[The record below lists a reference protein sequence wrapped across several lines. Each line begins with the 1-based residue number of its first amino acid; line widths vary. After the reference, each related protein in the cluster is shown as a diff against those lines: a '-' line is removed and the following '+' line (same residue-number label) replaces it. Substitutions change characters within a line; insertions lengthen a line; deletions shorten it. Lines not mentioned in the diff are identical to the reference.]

1 MSTGG
6 RKARRG
12 TVTKGSAVTD
22 IEQLQRDLRAQ
33 GVKYVFGAYTDV
45 HGVPKSKCVPLE
57 HLADAVAGSELYTVG
72 ALDGM
77 GELGPN
83 EDECAGIP
91 DLDELTVLPWD
102 KRYAVAPANLLFHGE
117 PYPFDFRRLLQNQAD
132 DAASLGY
139 RMNMGVEPEVY
150 VLRETGDGPQPWV
163 AEDLVNAPTRGYDLE
178 TTVLA
183 GGFLESMVGYMN
195 ELGWDVYSFDHE
207 GGDGQYEF
215 DFGYTDAVQMA
226 DRMLVFRLMAKH
238 VARTL
243 GCFASFM
250 PKPFQDGF
258 GSGAHLNVSL
268 VDLATGKNA
277 FDGGS
282 GGPVGPGAADLVA
295 VARDN
300 AYSPVAYQFTA
311 GVLEHGAALMA
322 VLSPT
327 VNSYKRLMP
336 RGLMQEISW
345 APVFQAWGYNNRT
358 LMCRLPINRR
368 CLEVRSADSAVNFYL
383 ATALVLA
390 AGLDGIRRELRP
402 PDPVNTDTY
411 KMTEAELAT
420 LGVRRLPWTLGE
432 AVTAFEESEFVPKV
446 LGSELHAFYARLKR
460 EEWQEYN
467 TVVSEWELKRYLRLW

>member
-1 MSTGG
+1 V
-6 RKARRG
+6 A
-12 TVTKGSAVTD
+12 D
-22 IEQLQRDLRAQ
+22 IERLEQELHAS
-33 GVKYVFGAYTDV
+33 GVKYLFGAYTDV
-45 HGVPKSKCVPLE
+45 HGVPKSKCVPVG
-57 HLADAVAGSELYTVG
+57 HLADAAAGSELYTVG

-77 GELGPN
+77 GDLGPN
-83 EDECAGIP
+83 EDECAGLP
-91 DLDELTVLPWD
+91 DLDAITVLPWD
-102 KRYAVAPANLLFHGE
+102 RRYAVAPANLFFHGE
-117 PYPFDFRRLLQNQAD
+117 PYPYDFRRLLQNQVAE
-132 DAASLGY
+132 AATLGF

-150 VLRETGDGPQPWV
+150 VLRDTEAGPRPWV
-163 AEDLVNAPTRGYDLE
+163 AEDMANAPTRGYDLE
-178 TTVLA
+178 TTILA
-183 GGFLESMVGYMN
+183 DGFLEPMTEYMD

-215 DFGYTDAVQMA
+215 DFGYTDVVQMA
-226 DRMLVFRLMAKH
+226 DRMLIFRLMAKH

-268 VDLATGKNA
+268 TDVATGKNA
-277 FDGGS
+277 FDGGH
-282 GGPVGPGAADLVA
+282 GGPAAPGAVDLSSA
-295 VARDN
+295 PRDS
-300 AYSPVAYQFTA
+300 AYGPVAYQFTA
-311 GVLEHGAALMA
+311 GVLDHGAALMA

-383 ATALVLA
+383 AAALVLA
-390 AGLDGIRRELRP
+390 AGLDGIRRELKP

-411 KMTEAELAT
+411 KMTEQELAE

-432 AVTAFEESEFVPKV
+432 AVTAFEDSEFVQKV
-446 LGSELHAFYARLKR
+446 LGSELHAAYAKLKR
-460 EEWQEYN
+460 DEWQEYN
-467 TVVSEWELKRYLRLW
+467 TVVSDWELTRYLRLW

>member
-1 MSTGG
+1 MRRDSDPAAGPEKHGQGNAVADIG
-6 RKARRG
+6 R
-12 TVTKGSAVTD
+12 
-22 IEQLQRDLRAQ
+22 LQEDLRAQ
-33 GVKYVFGAYTDV
+33 GVRYVFGAYTDV

-57 HLADAVAGSELYTVG
+57 HLADAEAGSELYTVG

-83 EDECAGIP
+83 EDECSGIP

-117 PYPFDFRRLLQNQAD
+117 PYPFDFRRLLQNQAA

-150 VLRETGDGPQPWV
+150 VLRETEDGPRPWV

-226 DRMLVFRLMAKH
+226 DRMLIFRLMAKH

-250 PKPFQDGF
+250 PKPFQAGF

-268 VDLATGKNA
+268 ADVATGQNL
-277 FDGGS
+277 FDGGATGRS
-282 GGPVGPGAADLVA
+282 FSDVPHDQ
-295 VARDN
+295 
-300 AYSPVAYQFTA
+300 AYGKTAYLFTG
-311 GVLEHGAALMA
+311 GVLAH
-322 VLSPT
+322 
-327 VNSYKRLMP
+327 
-336 RGLMQEISW
+336 
-345 APVFQAWGYNNRT
+345 
-358 LMCRLPINRR
+358 
-368 CLEVRSADSAVNFYL
+368 AD
-383 ATALVLA
+383 
-390 AGLDGIRRELRP
+390 
-402 PDPVNTDTY
+402 
-411 KMTEAELAT
+411 
-420 LGVRRLPWTLGE
+420 
-432 AVTAFEESEFVPKV
+432 
-446 LGSELHAFYARLKR
+446 
-460 EEWQEYN
+460 
-467 TVVSEWELKRYLRLW
+467 